1 MPSSPPRTM
10 GSRAESYCSS
20 TLIPI
25 VGSGL
30 CHAVTVIVSSSRF
43 PLKNQRMIGILLNLI
58 SFVRVSAS
66 AGPQYCDSD
75 AGSYADSADELHSDA
90 AAGLYSES
98 ADCDST
104 GTCMLIVRASS
115 VLLEIALTTTEFR
128 ICAFPAQRVT
138 ATSSGASRLCDA
150 LMSSEKAH
158 QSE

>member
-20 TLIPI
+20 TPIPI

-30 CHAVTVIVSSSRF
+30 CHAATVIVSFSRL

-75 AGSYADSADELHSDA
+75 AGSYADSADELYPDA
-90 AAGLYSES
+90 AAALYSES

-104 GTCMLIVRASS
+104 GDLYADNSSKFSPLRNRAHDY
-115 VLLEIALTTTEFR
+115 R
-128 ICAFPAQRVT
+128 ISYLRIPRSKGNGNLKWSF
-138 ATSSGASRLCDA
+138 AT
-150 LMSSEKAH
+150 M
-158 QSE
+158 

>member
-20 TLIPI
+20 TPIPI

-30 CHAVTVIVSSSRF
+30 CHAATMIVSSSRL
-43 PLKNQRMIGILLNLI
+43 PLKNQRMIGILLNLL

-75 AGSYADSADELHSDA
+75 AGSYADSADELHPDA

-104 GTCMLIVRASS
+104 RDLYADSSSKFSPLRNRAHNYRIFVFAHSP
-115 VLLEIALTTTEFR
+115 LE
-128 ICAFPAQRVT
+128 
-138 ATSSGASRLCDA
+138 G
-150 LMSSEKAH
+150 
-158 QSE
+158 